1 MHTYAYAWAKLTQTQ
16 PIIFQGI
23 NLSGGQKARVALA
36 RACYQNADVYLL
48 DDPLSAVDVHVS
60 RHLMDQCIR
69 GILKEKTV
77 VLVTH
82 QVRQAIVCI

>member
-1 MHTYAYAWAKLTQTQ
+1 MSFLTHALMHV
-16 PIIFQGI
+16 QGI

-36 RACYQNADVYLL
+36 RACYQDADVYIL

-60 RHLMDQCIR
+60 RHLVERCVR
-69 GILKEKTV
+69 GILKGKSV

-82 QVRQAIVCI
+82 QVRD